1 MKAFKVFL
9 KYFVVSFCVSFTIW
23 TTIVLTVNG
32 ESLNGMGIYP
42 HKSNAVYIQN
52 DRCVINRKEGSLEAC
67 YIDMAQS
74 EEDMIESFNIC
85 LAVYTEE
92 DDRSAED
99 LSSDFSFC
107 LNTHREVNP
116 R

>member
-9 KYFVVSFCVSFTIW
+9 KYFCISFCVSFTIW

-32 ESLNGMGIYP
+32 ESLTAKGIYP

-52 DRCVINRKEGSLEAC
+52 DRCVINRKEGSFEAC

-74 EEDMIESFNIC
+74 EEEMIESFNLC
-85 LAVYTEE
+85 LAFYTEE
-92 DDRSAED
+92 DDRSAQD
-99 LSSDFSFC
+99 LSSDFAFC
-107 LNTHREVNP
+107 LNTHREVNAK
-116 R
+116 